1 MISCRDPSQMT
12 AEECRLE
19 LAELLASAYLRILAS
34 RKESRNPLDHSPE
47 SEPSCALVNGVEI
60 TPGKESA

>member
-19 LAELLASAYLRILAS
+19 LAELLAGAYLRVLMA
-34 RKESRNPLDHSPE
+34 RKESQKPLDPSPE
-47 SEPSCALVNGVEI
+47 SEPSCASVNGAEI
-60 TPGKESA
+60 APGKEQT